1 MTVETVIDGPVFIGP
16 SPSPAVLIGTLLVVL
31 LVLFVGRM
39 IVGLAWRLVLVA
51 LVAVVGLWFLGVLGM
66 PP

>member
-1 MTVETVIDGPVFIGP
+1 MTVETVIDGPLFIGP
-16 SPSPAVLIGTLLVVL
+16 FTSPVVLIGTLLVIL

-39 IVGLAWRLVLVA
+39 IIGLAWRLVLVA